1 MSEFFDGKIKQ
12 RTYIEAPVDKV
23 YDTVTSAQEWDK
35 FFTTGMQLEPKL
47 GGKCIFSW
55 RDWGPDFYTLSAPG
69 QVVNLIRPKLFI
81 FKWGKEGK
89 ESTVRFELEPLGSG
103 TVVTIIEDGYDNT
116 PEGRKMILECACGWG
131 EAATLLKFYMELGI
145 VYKRPSRYL

>member
-1 MSEFFDGKIKQ
+1 MNKLFDGKIKQ
-12 RTYIEAPVDKV
+12 RTYIEAPVEKV
-23 YDTVTSAQEWDK
+23 YDTITSAQEWDK

-55 RDWGPDFYTLSAPG
+55 KDWGPDFYSLSAPG
-69 QVVNLIRPKLFI
+69 KVVNVIRPKLFI
-81 FKWGKEGK
+81 FKWGEAGQ

-103 TVVTIIEDGYDNT
+103 TVVTIIEDGYPDT
-116 PEGRKMILECACGWG
+116 PEGRKMVLECACGWG
-131 EAATLLKFYMELGI
+131 EAATLLKFYIEHGI